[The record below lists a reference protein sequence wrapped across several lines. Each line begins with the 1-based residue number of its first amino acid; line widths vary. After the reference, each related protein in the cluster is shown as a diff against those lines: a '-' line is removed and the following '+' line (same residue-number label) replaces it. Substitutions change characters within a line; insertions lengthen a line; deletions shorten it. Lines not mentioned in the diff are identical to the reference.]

1 LAPETVGL
9 RLARAA
15 VQARVLLA
23 VVGQVAV
30 GPREPGCALARVTGT
45 VFARHASGPVPA
57 RVRLTVVGRLVTGR
71 SGKSDRA
78 MAHVP
83 VVVATGSCSVVV
95 GLGGVDASAS
105 VPARRTCA
113 GRLRGS
119 LASDALPLAG
129 TRAARDGSGFL
140 WKRHTKRLGLDNI
153 LLYIIV

>member
-9 RLARAA
+9 RLARTA

-30 GPREPGCALARVTGT
+30 GPREPGCALASVTGT
-45 VFARHASGPVPA
+45 VFARHARGPVPA

-83 VVVATGSCSVVV
+83 VVVATGSGSV

-113 GRLRGS
+113 GRLRRRF
-119 LASDALPLAG
+119 ASDTFPLAG

-140 WKRHTKRLGLDNI
+140 WKQHTKRLGLDNI
-153 LLYIIV
+153 IILL